1 MWVITGERILK
12 KIKHI
17 HIIYIKHPSV
27 LKCTVG
33 AQKKKGK
40 SNMKSSLANKISI
53 PLIPADQKGE
63 EENDHLGGKGA
74 FTHPENYI
82 SKADIYQL
90 TLTM

>member
-1 MWVITGERILK
+1 MSHTGERVLK

-33 AQKKKGK
+33 AQEKKKCK

-53 PLIPADQKGE
+53 SLIPADQERG

-82 SKADIYQL
+82 SEADIYQL